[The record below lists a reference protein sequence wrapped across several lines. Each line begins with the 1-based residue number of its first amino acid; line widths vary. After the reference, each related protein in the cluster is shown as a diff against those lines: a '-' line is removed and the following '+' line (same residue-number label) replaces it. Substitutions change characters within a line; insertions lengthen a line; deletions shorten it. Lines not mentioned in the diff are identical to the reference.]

1 MTDRKIF
8 IIDTSV
14 LLYDKNSIHSF
25 PGNDVLIPLVV
36 LDELDRFKDKKG
48 LIGENARYVNRFLD
62 DLRKEGTLHD
72 GIGIDGDQTI
82 KVALTGFNEVPAG
95 LDANYADNKMISL
108 ALDVQKN
115 SDQKVTLVTK
125 DINFRV
131 KCDSLGIH
139 SEDYYKDKLTIA
151 DGKTFKGYSEVEA
164 YDPFMIDSLYEYVK
178 SQEKDGDEERE
189 TVESFLALFVEQ
201 HNRDPYENE
210 YFCIKYE
217 SKSFIGKYE
226 EGSIVRVRQ
235 PQDMLDTFARLDI
248 KAKNREQL
256 YAFNALLDP
265 SMPLVTISGLAGSG
279 KTFIALMAAYSLVQ
293 AGYYDRIVFTRNV
306 QPVGR
311 DIGFLPGTAEEK
323 MAPWIAP
330 IMDNLRVGLKD
341 SNLSLF
347 NTLMSQGVIE
357 IAPLSYIRGRT
368 FNDSILI
375 MDEAQNATIHEL
387 KTVITRMGENSKIIL
402 LGDVDQ
408 IDTPYI
414 DALSNGLTIVAE
426 KFKNQECASHI
437 ALKRGE
443 RSHLSAVAAS
453 ILG

>member
-1 MTDRKIF
+1 MSDRKIF
-8 IIDTSV
+8 IIDTCV

-25 PGNDVLIPLVV
+25 PENDVLIPLVV

-48 LIGENARYVNRFLD
+48 LVGENARYVNRFLD
-62 DLRKEGTLHD
+62 DLRKEGSLHT
-72 GIGIDGDQTI
+72 GIKLENGQTI
-82 KVALTGFNEVPAG
+82 KVALSGFNKVPVG
-95 LDANYADNKMISL
+95 LDPDYTDNKMISL
-108 ALDVQKN
+108 ALGIQSQIK
-115 SDQKVTLVTK
+115 QKVILVTK

-139 SEDYYKDKLTIA
+139 SEDYYKDKIQLEDHGA
-151 DGKTFKGYSEVEA
+151 FKGYSELEA
-164 YDPFMIDSLYEYVK
+164 TDPFFIDELYDYTKGKATDNDEDTI
-178 SQEKDGDEERE
+178 SEFLDLFQEK
-189 TVESFLALFVEQ
+189 F
-201 HNRDPYENE
+201 NRKPYENE
-210 YFCIKYE
+210 YFCVKYD
-217 SKSFIGKYE
+217 SSSFLGRYE
-226 EGSIVRVRQ
+226 EGGITRVR
-235 PQDMLDTFARLDI
+235 PAGDLLESFSRLDI

-256 YAFNALLDP
+256 YALNSLLDP
-265 SMPLVTISGLAGSG
+265 SLPLVTISGLAGSG
-279 KTFIALMAAYSLVQ
+279 KTFITLMAAYAMVQ

-311 DIGFLPGTAEEK
+311 DIGFLPGSMEEK
-323 MAPWIAP
+323 MAPWLAP
-330 IMDNLRVGLKD
+330 IMDNLIVGLKD
-341 SNLSLF
+341 NNLSLF
-347 NTLMSQGVIE
+347 NTLRSQGVIE
-357 IAPLSYIRGRT
+357 IAPLSFIRGRT
-368 FNDSILI
+368 FNDTILI

-414 DALSNGLTIVAE
+414 DALSNGLTIVSE
-426 KFKNQECASHI
+426 KFKNQSCASHI

>member
-1 MTDRKIF
+1 MSDRKIF
-8 IIDTSV
+8 IIDTCV

-25 PGNDVLIPLVV
+25 PENDVLIPLVV

-62 DLRKEGTLHD
+62 DLRQAGSLHK
-72 GIGIDGDQTI
+72 GIEIENGQTI
-82 KVALTGFNEVPAG
+82 KVALTGFNKVPVG
-95 LDANYADNKMISL
+95 LDPNYTDNKMISL
-108 ALDVQKN
+108 ALGIQDQIK
-115 SDQKVTLVTK
+115 QKVILVTK

-139 SEDYYKDKLTIA
+139 SEDYYKDKIQLEDQGA
-151 DGKTFKGYSEVEA
+151 FKGYSEIEA
-164 YDPFMIDSLYEYVK
+164 LDPYVIDELYDYTKNKDKDRSVLEDFLEIFK
-178 SQEKDGDEERE
+178 EK
-189 TVESFLALFVEQ
+189 F
-201 HNRDPYENE
+201 NRKPYENE
-210 YFCIKYE
+210 YFCIKYD
-217 SKSFIGKYE
+217 SSSFLGRYE
-226 EGSIVRVRQ
+226 EGEIVRVR
-235 PQDMLDTFARLDI
+235 PAGDLLESFARLDI

-256 YAFNALLDP
+256 YALNSLLDP
-265 SMPLVTISGLAGSG
+265 SLPLVTISGLAGSG
-279 KTFIALMAAYSLVQ
+279 KTFITLMAAYAMVQ

-311 DIGFLPGTAEEK
+311 DIGFLPGSMEEK
-323 MAPWIAP
+323 MAPWLAP

-341 SNLSLF
+341 NNLSLF
-347 NTLMSQGVIE
+347 NTLRSQGVIE
-357 IAPLSYIRGRT
+357 IAPLSFIRGRT
-368 FNDSILI
+368 FNNTILI

-414 DALSNGLTIVAE
+414 DALSNGLTIVSE
-426 KFKNQECASHI
+426 KFKNQSCASHI

>member
-1 MTDRKIF
+1 MSDRKIF
-8 IIDTSV
+8 IIDTCV
-14 LLYDKNSIHSF
+14 LLYDKDSIHSF
-25 PGNDVLIPLVV
+25 PENDVLIPLVV

-48 LIGENARYVNRFLD
+48 LIGENARYINRFLD
-62 DLRKEGTLHD
+62 DLRKEGSLHT
-72 GIGIDGDQTI
+72 GIELENGQTI
-82 KVALTGFNEVPAG
+82 KVALSGFNKVPVG
-95 LDANYADNKMISL
+95 LDPDYTDNKMISL
-108 ALDVQKN
+108 ALGIQSQVK
-115 SDQKVTLVTK
+115 QKVILVTK

-139 SEDYYKDKLTIA
+139 SEDYYKDKIHLEDKGA
-151 DGKTFKGYSEVEA
+151 FKGYSELEA
-164 YDPFMIDSLYEYVK
+164 TDPFLIDELYDYTKNKNDESDVLEELLDMFE
-178 SQEKDGDEERE
+178 EKFDRK
-189 TVESFLALFVEQ
+189 
-201 HNRDPYENE
+201 PYENE
-210 YFCIKYE
+210 YFCVKYD
-217 SKSFIGKYE
+217 SSSFLGRYE
-226 EGSIVRVRQ
+226 EGDIVRVRKAG
-235 PQDMLDTFARLDI
+235 DLLESFSRLDI

-256 YAFNALLDP
+256 YALNSLLDP
-265 SMPLVTISGLAGSG
+265 SLPLVTISGLAGSG
-279 KTFIALMAAYSLVQ
+279 KTFITLMAAYAMVQ

-311 DIGFLPGTAEEK
+311 DIGFLPGSMEEK
-323 MAPWIAP
+323 MAPWLAP

-341 SNLSLF
+341 NNLSLF
-347 NTLMSQGVIE
+347 NTLRSQGVIE
-357 IAPLSYIRGRT
+357 IAPLSFIRGRT
-368 FNDSILI
+368 FNDTILI

-414 DALSNGLTIVAE
+414 DALSNGLTIVSE
-426 KFKNQECASHI
+426 KFKNQSCASHI